1 MVAVR
6 NIMKKIPVEQAVGM
20 ALPHDITR
28 IVPGDAKGRAFA
40 RGHIIQPEDVPA
52 LLDLGKE
59 NIYVLDLHQGLVHED
74 AAARRIARAAAG
86 DNLRLTDPS
95 EGRVNLEARTKG
107 LLKIQVEALREINE
121 GEEVVFAT
129 LHTHQPV
136 SEGQAVAGTRIIPLA
151 TPEETVLRVERI
163 CGEAGPVVEVKPY
176 RALKTGIVTTG
187 SEIYRG
193 RIEDKFGPVLRKKF
207 GELGCPVMGQTFVSD
222 SVSMTV
228 EAIHRFVE
236 EGAELVA
243 VTGGMSVDPDDQTPA
258 SIRTAGGK
266 VITYGA
272 PVFPGAMFMLAD
284 LAGVPVVGLPGCVM
298 YYRASIFDLIV
309 PRILA
314 GEPVTRRD
322 VAAMGHGGF
331 CAGCPACRFPL
342 CSFGKGS

>member
-163 CGEAGPVVEVKPY
+163 CGEAGPV
-176 RALKTGIVTTG
+176 
-187 SEIYRG
+187 
-193 RIEDKFGPVLRKKF
+193 LRKKF